1 MGGWVGGYSFV
12 ATQNSI
18 SKVEMESRKC
28 ICGKKRTN
36 LNNTNWSRHLS
47 SCKKVKWSLTSQS
60 VSSFFKKSRRTTD
73 TDYPDLTNNR
83 KETQNNVPVL
93 LNNCLI
99 GQPNDDSELESTNPD
114 IESSTAIKMNS
125 ASSSEV
131 VTQVPSAYKELND
144 LGNDPAI
151 LSKIENIDP
160 GLISYFLKIGAAQ
173 PLPCELPDK
182 QFPRDHNGRS
192 FHESWYWNKRS
203 TGEVLQRKWL
213 SYSIKN
219 KKVYCLYCALFARNN
234 KPNWTRHWFSNWNK
248 GTTSI
253 IMHET
258 SEAHIMASI
267 KAAYRQAEYPLIQSM
282 KESVVANIAFN
293 KEIVKHLIDLTLYLG
308 RHSLPFRGHRE
319 GWQENIRG
327 NYKDLVL
334 LLAKYSPALA
344 SYVTSVEL
352 KGRKTYNFISWQRQN
367 QLIEAIYRNIY
378 DVIKKEILT
387 AVFFSISLDTTFD
400 VSRKEQLSLVI
411 RYINKE
417 DGTVCERLVALRETV
432 LTTGKHLLTMLDTI
446 CSEMSLDWRANLV
459 GQSYDGAASMK
470 GSYNGLQ
477 SLVKK
482 ENPCAV
488 YREVAETNVI
498 PKDAFKGF
506 SEIYGKFVDE
516 ESLKHEYIQFSKSYF
531 DFEKIMNLP
540 LKFDDTNKDSW
551 IQFDTDSDDDNGDD
565 IQYNKIDQY
574 SKENSG
580 TINTIYKVVHLSG
593 LKEIFPTMYTA
604 LSIAVTLPVS
614 SASPERAFSK
624 LKLVKTHLRSTMS
637 EDRLEA
643 LMIMA
648 CELDDCNKCPKTIKA
663 AFQSDSSSF
672 QSVNNIENNI
682 CDEPE
687 AISSSNNCHNM
698 LDSWITNITT
708 TSTPNKERIRHS
720 TPSTIRCLSESPS
733 TSSNLSNTFTI
744 NQFVDKVSKDEKLE
758 LDSMLAKAIYASGS
772 PLSLLDNIYWKKL
785 FETLRPAYVLPS
797 SYQLS
802 NKLLDKIALRGHKD
816 YGKIDMECSLNQG
829 NFRAILKYRAY
840 GDEMLKHIITSEG
853 RNKYLTPQIQ
863 NEIITACGDIML
875 RKIVKDRFLK
885 CITINSL
892 TGCDLAESIL
902 NGLNSCE
909 INLDYLYGQGYDG
922 ASNMSGHYKGV
933 QAVIK
938 KKYPKA
944 IYVHCTAHFLNLA
957 VSTASG
963 IQPVRNC
970 LEFLISLQVIQLVFS
985 FGLPLCKLLQKE
997 QIDLREAVSLA
1008 EDIIN
1013 VLKNIGLNCDTEFHK
1028 MFLLAK
1034 EMSVIIDIDLSTKRI
1049 SKRQVNRANPDPNLS
1064 VEEYH
1069 KVSVFKPYL
1078 DFFIQQ
1084 LGERFS
1090 IHSEIFKGFQSL
1102 FSYTLTSNE
1111 EVSFRKLLEFYSPSL
1126 DVNNSIAELKL
1137 WKIKLERINNIPKT
1151 AIEALHVC
1159 NANIYPNV
1167 HFILKILCTLPVS
1180 TSTPERMFSSLKR
1193 IKTYLQNCMSEKRLN
1208 GLAMLAIHNDIT
1220 FSNEEVID
1228 ELAKKPR
1235 NLDIIL

>member
-1 MGGWVGGYSFV
+1 MS
-12 ATQNSI
+12 
-18 SKVEMESRKC
+18 VELIFLEGQ
-28 ICGKKRTN
+28 I
-36 LNNTNWSRHLS
+36 
-47 SCKKVKWSLTSQS
+47 
-60 VSSFFKKSRRTTD
+60 
-73 TDYPDLTNNR
+73 DYPDLTNNR

-99 GQPNDDSELESTNPD
+99 GQPNDDAELELTNPD
-114 IESSTAIKMNS
+114 IESSTAIEMNS
-125 ASSSEV
+125 ASSSQV
-131 VTQVPSAYKELND
+131 VTLVPSAYKELND

-173 PLPCELPDK
+173 PLSCELPDK

-192 FHESWYWNKRS
+192 FYESWYWNKRS

-219 KKVYCLYCALFARNN
+219 KKIYCLYCALFARNN
-234 KPNWTRHWFSNWNK
+234 KPNWTRHGFSNWNK

-446 CSEMSLDWRANLV
+446 CLEMSLDWRANLV
-459 GQSYDGAASMK
+459 GAASMK

-488 YREVAETNVI
+488 YVWCWAHRFNLVVVDAVSCCIEARDLFGYLETLYDFIGSSKKRVHVYSTNQKTRYPNKLLRRLKRVETTRWSSHSSSLQTVLDTYNAIIYSLFDIKDDPMTDRVSSVKAGSLLEYLLQERFLLTAFIFKKIFDKTSTLSECLQSVDIDLCAAISHVEQTLNIIKTYRSDDEFKNLIQAKDDFIQSKNKEFSFTPLPGYRIRRTKKMPGEISSDQRIIDRMDNFKVNTFYTILDITTTQITKRFNEETMPFFKDLSLFSHKRLREVAETNVI

-540 LKFDDTNKDSW
+540 VKFDDTNKDSW

-565 IQYNKIDQY
+565 IQYNKIDQN
-574 SKENSG
+574 SKKNSG

-624 LKLVKTHLRSTMS
+624 LKLVKTRLRSTMS

-648 CELDDCNKCPKTIKA
+648 CELDVQIDTECVIKYFA
-663 AFQSDSSSF
+663 SNSS
-672 QSVNNIENNI
+672 V
-682 CDEPE
+682 
-687 AISSSNNCHNM
+687 
-698 LDSWITNITT
+698 
-708 TSTPNKERIRHS
+708 
-720 TPSTIRCLSESPS
+720 
-733 TSSNLSNTFTI
+733 
-744 NQFVDKVSKDEKLE
+744 
-758 LDSMLAKAIYASGS
+758 LAK
-772 PLSLLDNIYWKKL
+772 LL
-785 FETLRPAYVLPS
+785 T
-797 SYQLS
+797 
-802 NKLLDKIALRGHKD
+802 
-816 YGKIDMECSLNQG
+816 
-829 NFRAILKYRAY
+829 
-840 GDEMLKHIITSEG
+840 
-853 RNKYLTPQIQ
+853 
-863 NEIITACGDIML
+863 
-875 RKIVKDRFLK
+875 
-885 CITINSL
+885 
-892 TGCDLAESIL
+892 
-902 NGLNSCE
+902 
-909 INLDYLYGQGYDG
+909 
-922 ASNMSGHYKGV
+922 
-933 QAVIK
+933 
-938 KKYPKA
+938 
-944 IYVHCTAHFLNLA
+944 
-957 VSTASG
+957 
-963 IQPVRNC
+963 
-970 LEFLISLQVIQLVFS
+970 
-985 FGLPLCKLLQKE
+985 
-997 QIDLREAVSLA
+997 
-1008 EDIIN
+1008 
-1013 VLKNIGLNCDTEFHK
+1013 
-1028 MFLLAK
+1028 
-1034 EMSVIIDIDLSTKRI
+1034 
-1049 SKRQVNRANPDPNLS
+1049 
-1064 VEEYH
+1064 
-1069 KVSVFKPYL
+1069 
-1078 DFFIQQ
+1078 
-1084 LGERFS
+1084 
-1090 IHSEIFKGFQSL
+1090 
-1102 FSYTLTSNE
+1102 
-1111 EVSFRKLLEFYSPSL
+1111 
-1126 DVNNSIAELKL
+1126 
-1137 WKIKLERINNIPKT
+1137 
-1151 AIEALHVC
+1151 
-1159 NANIYPNV
+1159 
-1167 HFILKILCTLPVS
+1167 
-1180 TSTPERMFSSLKR
+1180 
-1193 IKTYLQNCMSEKRLN
+1193 
-1208 GLAMLAIHNDIT
+1208 
-1220 FSNEEVID
+1220 
-1228 ELAKKPR
+1228 
-1235 NLDIIL
+1235 

>member
-1 MGGWVGGYSFV
+1 M
-12 ATQNSI
+12 
-18 SKVEMESRKC
+18 
-28 ICGKKRTN
+28 
-36 LNNTNWSRHLS
+36 
-47 SCKKVKWSLTSQS
+47 SQ
-60 VSSFFKKSRRTTD
+60 
-73 TDYPDLTNNR
+73 
-83 KETQNNVPVL
+83 
-93 LNNCLI
+93 
-99 GQPNDDSELESTNPD
+99 
-114 IESSTAIKMNS
+114 
-125 ASSSEV
+125 
-131 VTQVPSAYKELND
+131 
-144 LGNDPAI
+144 
-151 LSKIENIDP
+151 IENIDP

-219 KKVYCLYCALFARNN
+219 KKIYCLYCALFARNN
-234 KPNWTRHWFSNWNK
+234 KPNWTRHGFSNWNK

-367 QLIEAIYRNIY
+367 QLIEAIYRNIH

-488 YREVAETNVI
+488 YVWCWAHRFNLVVVDAVSCCKEARDLFGYLETLYDFIGSSKKRVHVYSTNQKTRYPNKLLRRLKRVETTRWSSHSSSLQTVLDTYDAIIDSLFDIKDDPMTDRVSSVKAGSLLEYLLQERFLLTAFIFKKIFDKTSSLSKCLQSVDIDLCAAISHVEQTLNIIKTFRSDDEFKNLIQAKDDFIQSKNKEFSFTPLPVNRIRRTKKMPGEISSDQCIIDRMDNFKVNTFYTILDITTTQITKRFNEETMPFFKDLSLFSHKRLREVAETNVI

-540 LKFDDTNKDSW
+540 VKFDDTNKDSW

-565 IQYNKIDQY
+565 IQYNKIDQN
-574 SKENSG
+574 SKKNSG

-624 LKLVKTHLRSTMS
+624 LKLVKNRLRSTMS

-648 CELDDCNKCPKTIKA
+648 CELDVQIDTECVIKYFA
-663 AFQSDSSSF
+663 SNSS
-672 QSVNNIENNI
+672 V
-682 CDEPE
+682 
-687 AISSSNNCHNM
+687 
-698 LDSWITNITT
+698 
-708 TSTPNKERIRHS
+708 
-720 TPSTIRCLSESPS
+720 
-733 TSSNLSNTFTI
+733 
-744 NQFVDKVSKDEKLE
+744 
-758 LDSMLAKAIYASGS
+758 LAK
-772 PLSLLDNIYWKKL
+772 LL
-785 FETLRPAYVLPS
+785 T
-797 SYQLS
+797 
-802 NKLLDKIALRGHKD
+802 
-816 YGKIDMECSLNQG
+816 
-829 NFRAILKYRAY
+829 
-840 GDEMLKHIITSEG
+840 
-853 RNKYLTPQIQ
+853 
-863 NEIITACGDIML
+863 
-875 RKIVKDRFLK
+875 
-885 CITINSL
+885 
-892 TGCDLAESIL
+892 
-902 NGLNSCE
+902 
-909 INLDYLYGQGYDG
+909 
-922 ASNMSGHYKGV
+922 
-933 QAVIK
+933 
-938 KKYPKA
+938 
-944 IYVHCTAHFLNLA
+944 
-957 VSTASG
+957 
-963 IQPVRNC
+963 
-970 LEFLISLQVIQLVFS
+970 
-985 FGLPLCKLLQKE
+985 
-997 QIDLREAVSLA
+997 
-1008 EDIIN
+1008 
-1013 VLKNIGLNCDTEFHK
+1013 
-1028 MFLLAK
+1028 
-1034 EMSVIIDIDLSTKRI
+1034 
-1049 SKRQVNRANPDPNLS
+1049 
-1064 VEEYH
+1064 
-1069 KVSVFKPYL
+1069 
-1078 DFFIQQ
+1078 
-1084 LGERFS
+1084 
-1090 IHSEIFKGFQSL
+1090 
-1102 FSYTLTSNE
+1102 
-1111 EVSFRKLLEFYSPSL
+1111 
-1126 DVNNSIAELKL
+1126 
-1137 WKIKLERINNIPKT
+1137 
-1151 AIEALHVC
+1151 
-1159 NANIYPNV
+1159 
-1167 HFILKILCTLPVS
+1167 
-1180 TSTPERMFSSLKR
+1180 
-1193 IKTYLQNCMSEKRLN
+1193 
-1208 GLAMLAIHNDIT
+1208 
-1220 FSNEEVID
+1220 
-1228 ELAKKPR
+1228 
-1235 NLDIIL
+1235 

>member
-1 MGGWVGGYSFV
+1 
-12 ATQNSI
+12 
-18 SKVEMESRKC
+18 MESRKC

-99 GQPNDDSELESTNPD
+99 GQPNNDAELESTNPD
-114 IESSTAIKMNS
+114 IESSTAIEMNS

-192 FHESWYWNKRS
+192 FHKSWYWNKRS

-219 KKVYCLYCALFARNN
+219 KKICCLYCALFARNN
-234 KPNWTRHWFSNWNK
+234 KPNWTRHGFSNWNK
-248 GTTSI
+248 GTTGI

-293 KEIVKHLIDLTLYLG
+293 KEIVKHLIDLMLYLG

-400 VSRKEQLSLVI
+400 VSQKEQLSLVI

-488 YREVAETNVI
+488 YVWCWAHRFNLVVVDAVSCCIEARDLFGYLETLYDFIGSSKKRVHVYSTNQKTRYPNKLLRRLKRVETTRWSSHSSSLQTVLDTYDAIIDSLFDIKDDPMTDRVSSVKAGSLLEYLLQERFLLTAFIFKKIFDKTSTLSECLQSVDIDLCAAISHVEQTLNIIKTFRSDDEFKNLIQAKDDFIQSKNKEFSFTPLPGYRIRRTKKMPGEISSDQRIIDRMDYFKVNTFYTILDITTTQITKRFNEETMPFFKDLSLFSHKRLREVAETNVI

-540 LKFDDTNKDSW
+540 VKFDDTNKDSW

-565 IQYNKIDQY
+565 IQYKIDQN
-574 SKENSG
+574 SKKNNG
-580 TINTIYKVVHLSG
+580 TINTVYKVVHLSG

-624 LKLVKTHLRSTMS
+624 LKLVKTRLRSTMS

-648 CELDDCNKCPKTIKA
+648 CELDVQIDTECVIKYFA
-663 AFQSDSSSF
+663 SNSS
-672 QSVNNIENNI
+672 V
-682 CDEPE
+682 
-687 AISSSNNCHNM
+687 
-698 LDSWITNITT
+698 
-708 TSTPNKERIRHS
+708 
-720 TPSTIRCLSESPS
+720 
-733 TSSNLSNTFTI
+733 
-744 NQFVDKVSKDEKLE
+744 
-758 LDSMLAKAIYASGS
+758 LAK
-772 PLSLLDNIYWKKL
+772 LL
-785 FETLRPAYVLPS
+785 T
-797 SYQLS
+797 
-802 NKLLDKIALRGHKD
+802 
-816 YGKIDMECSLNQG
+816 
-829 NFRAILKYRAY
+829 
-840 GDEMLKHIITSEG
+840 
-853 RNKYLTPQIQ
+853 
-863 NEIITACGDIML
+863 
-875 RKIVKDRFLK
+875 
-885 CITINSL
+885 
-892 TGCDLAESIL
+892 
-902 NGLNSCE
+902 
-909 INLDYLYGQGYDG
+909 
-922 ASNMSGHYKGV
+922 
-933 QAVIK
+933 
-938 KKYPKA
+938 
-944 IYVHCTAHFLNLA
+944 
-957 VSTASG
+957 
-963 IQPVRNC
+963 
-970 LEFLISLQVIQLVFS
+970 
-985 FGLPLCKLLQKE
+985 
-997 QIDLREAVSLA
+997 
-1008 EDIIN
+1008 
-1013 VLKNIGLNCDTEFHK
+1013 
-1028 MFLLAK
+1028 
-1034 EMSVIIDIDLSTKRI
+1034 
-1049 SKRQVNRANPDPNLS
+1049 
-1064 VEEYH
+1064 
-1069 KVSVFKPYL
+1069 
-1078 DFFIQQ
+1078 
-1084 LGERFS
+1084 
-1090 IHSEIFKGFQSL
+1090 
-1102 FSYTLTSNE
+1102 
-1111 EVSFRKLLEFYSPSL
+1111 
-1126 DVNNSIAELKL
+1126 
-1137 WKIKLERINNIPKT
+1137 
-1151 AIEALHVC
+1151 
-1159 NANIYPNV
+1159 
-1167 HFILKILCTLPVS
+1167 
-1180 TSTPERMFSSLKR
+1180 
-1193 IKTYLQNCMSEKRLN
+1193 
-1208 GLAMLAIHNDIT
+1208 
-1220 FSNEEVID
+1220 
-1228 ELAKKPR
+1228 
-1235 NLDIIL
+1235 